1 MEKREQSREA
11 VVPVPVLARPR
22 LFWQPRAMA
31 RTIILYALALA
42 AAATALEWLKYRYW
56 ERVLSTEIYIFLI
69 SAGFIALGLW
79 AGRRLTPRPAPAVF
93 TRNEAAIAALG
104 ISPRECQILALLASG
119 QSNKEMARALGI
131 SPNTV
136 KTHVARVYEKL
147 EVQRRV
153 QAIEKARWLA
163 LIP

>member
-1 MEKREQSREA
+1 
-11 VVPVPVLARPR
+11 
-22 LFWQPRAMA
+22 MA

-42 AAATALEWLKYRYW
+42 AAASALEWLKFRYW
-56 ERVLSTEIYIFLI
+56 TRAVPTDIYIFLI
-69 SAGFIALGLW
+69 AAGFIALGLW
-79 AGRRLTPRPAPAVF
+79 AGRRLTPRPAGSDF
-93 TRNEAAIAALG
+93 ERNDAAIRSLG
-104 ISPRECQILALLASG
+104 LTARECEILGLLASG

-136 KTHVARVYEKL
+136 KTHIARLFEKL